1 MRHETQYIK
10 ITMNAE
16 NAGFNRL
23 MTQYGNV
30 RDNEQIVLKK
40 GAYHVHLGT
49 YKEARD
55 RAAGTYSV
63 IGKGGHNYGNFGTHD
78 IDDNL
83 FVAVPIPHSHSDNHD
98 LQTLR
103 PPHPPQTGGNLKR
116 RRSRSKRSRSK
127 RSRSKKS
134 RSRKS
139 RSR

>member
-63 IGKGGHNYGNFGTHD
+63 IGKGGHNYGDFGTHD

-98 LQTLR
+98 LF
-103 PPHPPQTGGNLKR
+103 PPPPPQIGGNLKR
-116 RRSRSKRSRSK
+116 RRSRSKKLRSKKLRSK
-127 RSRSKKS
+127 RSRSKKY
-134 RSRKS
+134 RLR
-139 RSR
+139 

>member
-10 ITMNAE
+10 ISTKP
-16 NAGFNRL
+16 GFNRL

-40 GAYHVHLGT
+40 GKFHVHLGT

-55 RAAGTYSV
+55 RAAGTYSI
-63 IGKGGHNYGNFGTHD
+63 IGKGGHNYGDVGTD
-78 IDDNL
+78 EIDDNL
-83 FVAVPIPHSHSDNHD
+83 FVAATMQETHTVNNH

-103 PPHPPQTGGNLKR
+103 PPHPPRSGGNLTR
-116 RRSRSKRSRSK
+116 RRSRSKKLRSK

-134 RSRKS
+134 RSR
-139 RSR
+139 